1 MFIATKLWNN
11 NHRPERVKPAF
22 EASLKKLQLDYVD
35 LYLIHTPF
43 AFQPGDEQDPRD
55 ANGNVIYDKGVT
67 LLDTWRALEGL
78 VDEGKCKAI
87 GLSDVSLAQA
97 KEIFEAGRIKP
108 AVVHVESH
116 PYLPQWDLLD
126 YCRKNGIVLQ
136 AFAALGHSSEPN
148 LLEDP
153 VITAIAKRVNKT
165 PAQVL
170 LAWAIQRGT
179 ALLTTSKTPSRIKEN
194 FEVSTL
200 PEDAVREISEG
211 IKSRVRFNAVVETG
225 VPGFIPRG
233 EMNRTVPTP
242 WKPTKA
248 QLLAAHNKLV
258 PDLIAKNL
266 IVLFAGINPGLY
278 TAAIGRHFGRPGNRF
293 WPALHGG
300 GFTPRLFSPF
310 EGSLLLDLKFGI
322 TNIVDRA
329 TARADELTDD
339 ELRAG
344 GQRLEAKVK
353 RWRPTVVA
361 FVGIGPYRI
370 VSGIK
375 DARVGLQ
382 KAPFGGSH
390 AWVLPNPS
398 GLNAHYQPAAL
409 AQLFGD
415 LRLWAIAQHGRR

>member
-1 MFIATKLWNN
+1 
-11 NHRPERVKPAF
+11 
-22 EASLKKLQLDYVD
+22 
-35 LYLIHTPF
+35 
-43 AFQPGDEQDPRD
+43 
-55 ANGNVIYDKGVT
+55 
-67 LLDTWRALEGL
+67 
-78 VDEGKCKAI
+78 
-87 GLSDVSLAQA
+87 
-97 KEIFEAGRIKP
+97 
-108 AVVHVESH
+108 
-116 PYLPQWDLLD
+116 
-126 YCRKNGIVLQ
+126 
-136 AFAALGHSSEPN
+136 
-148 LLEDP
+148 
-153 VITAIAKRVNKT
+153 
-165 PAQVL
+165 
-170 LAWAIQRGT
+170 
-179 ALLTTSKTPSRIKEN
+179 
-194 FEVSTL
+194 
-200 PEDAVREISEG
+200 
-211 IKSRVRFNAVVETG
+211 
-225 VPGFIPRG
+225 
-233 EMNRTVPTP
+233 MNRTLPTP

-248 QLLAAHNKLV
+248 QLLAAHDKLV
-258 PDLIAKNL
+258 PDLVAKNL

-322 TNIVDRA
+322 TSIVDRA
-329 TARADELTDD
+329 HRPRAADLTAD
-339 ELRAG
+339 ELRASAAAPPS
-344 GQRLEAKVK
+344 QSQTPC
-353 RWRPTVVA
+353 PTVVA